1 MIKNEAFQIEQEIL
15 SGFLNNQNLLRE
27 YKEKIHPK
35 HFIIKIHQNFYNF
48 LLEMDKKDLVID
60 PISFMNFNK
69 NRLKE
74 VDGAAYVSEISTCL
88 PSQMGFATKID
99 LFIDNYKESLIRG
112 IRHDL
117 EVLETTE
124 DLTKLLE
131 NTLSEVYNTTSEKEI
146 NIANDYDEYLS
157 WLYGENE
164 DIGIKSGL
172 TNLDNILGKF
182 QAGRMIGIFA
192 RSGVGKS
199 TVAIQIALNMA
210 LQKHRIIYGSG
221 EMSKAEVLNKM
232 AASRLSIPYELLASK
247 EITLEDK
254 DRVCELISNLMN
266 NGLYITNETD
276 LNKLLAE
283 VKSYKLKYGLDV
295 LFVDYVNKYI
305 KANNRNLSE
314 KIGEVTSTLKDF
326 ALKEKVCVVLLAQA
340 NRESDKKTGEIV
352 EKVNEGDIQDSAR
365 IEQDCDQ
372 VIALYRNKKLDNAEY
387 RAANEHEIDYNS
399 KSADK
404 NPDCINFTVVKN
416 RHGKKNTLAFR
427 WNGKLSQ
434 VTNFMR

>member
-1 MIKNEAFQIEQEIL
+1 
-15 SGFLNNQNLLRE
+15 
-27 YKEKIHPK
+27 
-35 HFIIKIHQNFYNF
+35 
-48 LLEMDKKDLVID
+48 
-60 PISFMNFNK
+60 MNFNK
-69 NRLKE
+69 NRLKD
-74 VDGAAYVSEISTCL
+74 VDGVTYVSQIAACL
-88 PSQMGFATKID
+88 PSQMGFSTKID
-99 LFIDNYKESLIRG
+99 LFIDNYKETLIRG

-131 NTLSEVYNTTSEKEI
+131 NTLAEVYNTTSEKEI

-157 WLYGENE
+157 WLYGDTEN
-164 DIGIKSGL
+164 IGFKSGL
-172 TNLDNILGKF
+172 INLDNILGKF

-210 LQKHRIIYGSG
+210 LQKHKVIYGSG

-254 DRVCELISNLMN
+254 DRVCDLISNLMN

-314 KIGEVTSTLKDF
+314 KIGEVTRLF
-326 ALKEKVCVVLLAQA
+326 L
-340 NRESDKKTGEIV
+340 IF
-352 EKVNEGDIQDSAR
+352 
-365 IEQDCDQ
+365 
-372 VIALYRNKKLDNAEY
+372 
-387 RAANEHEIDYNS
+387 
-399 KSADK
+399 
-404 NPDCINFTVVKN
+404 P
-416 RHGKKNTLAFR
+416 
-427 WNGKLSQ
+427 
-434 VTNFMR
+434 

>member
-1 MIKNEAFQIEQEIL
+1 MK
-15 SGFLNNQNLLRE
+15 
-27 YKEKIHPK
+27 
-35 HFIIKIHQNFYNF
+35 
-48 LLEMDKKDLVID
+48 
-60 PISFMNFNK
+60 
-69 NRLKE
+69 
-74 VDGAAYVSEISTCL
+74 
-88 PSQMGFATKID
+88 
-99 LFIDNYKESLIRG
+99 
-112 IRHDL
+112 
-117 EVLETTE
+117 
-124 DLTKLLE
+124 
-131 NTLSEVYNTTSEKEI
+131 
-146 NIANDYDEYLS
+146 
-157 WLYGENE
+157 
-164 DIGIKSGL
+164 
-172 TNLDNILGKF
+172 
-182 QAGRMIGIFA
+182 
-192 RSGVGKS
+192 
-199 TVAIQIALNMA
+199 
-210 LQKHRIIYGSG
+210 
-221 EMSKAEVLNKM
+221 
-232 AASRLSIPYELLASK
+232 
-247 EITLEDK
+247 
-254 DRVCELISNLMN
+254 

-404 NPDCINFTVVKN
+404 NPECINFTVVKN
-416 RHGKKNTLAFR
+416 RHGKKNTLAFK
-427 WNGKLSQ
+427 WNGKISR
-434 VTNFMR
+434 VSNFMR